1 MKKITCKNCS
11 HGFIPTTDVQPIAC
25 PNCGEPAA
33 GVVAMALA
41 AMPELSSDGALPAD
55 IQVFPPGKGMKF
67 TLQDYPGQHFE
78 MDVDASVAA
87 MANSDLQG
95 MIARASAGQGSM
107 PFADENHEDAAATF
121 TPARYFWGGEDPKTG
136 GVRLAGEW
144 TPFGAGLVR
153 AKAYRYFSGAF
164 NFSKSRKKFLGLLNE
179 NVGGLV
185 NRPGFATQAAFAK
198 AAPSTPTTK
207 EPTIMDATV
216 FKQIVDD
223 ALKPIN
229 AQITALETKVAGA
242 ATPARAAAD
251 ATATNE
257 TLTKIVTDA
266 MKPVTEQLAGMKKTQ
281 EDTVKAQAKATVG
294 KYVGRVGLAPQ
305 DTDSIDF
312 WEKQVIADPVG
323 AEKQLA
329 KMPARA
335 SGTRYTTSGPGAA
348 VVQTSIEPEDVF
360 MAKAKAYGKENKLS
374 ETDAIIEFGRS
385 AEGCQLTEDFR
396 EKVRTCSSNK

>member
-1 MKKITCKNCS
+1 MSKKITCKNCS

-41 AMPELSSDGALPAD
+41 AMPELNSDGSLPED
-55 IQVFPPGKGMKF
+55 IQVFPPGKAMKF
-67 TLQDYPGQHFE
+67 TLQDYPNQEFAI
-78 MDVDASVAA
+78 DVDASVAA
-87 MANSDLQG
+87 KANADLQA

-107 PFADENHEDAAATF
+107 PFADQNHEDAAATF
-121 TPARYFWGGEDPKTG
+121 TPSRYFWAGKDPKTG

-144 TPFGAGLVR
+144 TPFGAQLVR
-153 AKAYRYFSGAF
+153 AKAYRYFSACF

-207 EPTIMDATV
+207 EPTTMDANE

-229 AQITALETKVAGA
+229 AKITALETA
-242 ATPARAAAD
+242 AIPARAAAD
-251 ATATNE
+251 ATATSE
-257 TLTKIVTDA
+257 ALTKIVVDA
-266 MKPVTEQLAGMKKTQ
+266 MKPVTEQLAVFKKTQ

-294 KYVGRVGLAPQ
+294 KYVGRIGLAPQ

-323 AEKQLA
+323 AEKQLQ
-329 KMPARA
+329 KLPARA
-335 SGTRYTTSGPGAA
+335 GATRLTTSGTGGA
-348 VVQTSIEPEDVF
+348 VVLQPTEPEDVF